1 MTLPEARPDEAP
13 APARPGV
20 PGFSRPGETGARV
33 PAGWK
38 TRPLRAAWRAARLGV
53 AVALAFADFF
63 CCLKLAGKGGSA
75 RARAEWMSRQA
86 RRFLR
91 ALNVTVERS
100 GAPPASGVLVAN
112 HVGYLDILVLGAAG
126 PLVFVAKSETRGWP
140 VFGPLIRLAGTVF
153 VERARAHDLPRV
165 IAALGAAGGTGG
177 GGDGLPMAFFPEGTS
192 TDGSVVLPFRP
203 ALLEPAVAGGQPVTP
218 AHVSYALDP
227 GDGSAADEVCWWGD
241 TDFAP
246 HLLNLFSKK
255 IIRARVAYGPAEP
268 PGDDRK
274 ELARRLHARVQA
286 LRTAADHPNGSSH
299 LHRTR

>member
-1 MTLPEARPDEAP
+1 MTLPEARLDAPP

-20 PGFSRPGETGARV
+20 PGFSRLGATGARV

-38 TRPLRAAWRAARLGV
+38 KHPLRAACRAARLGG
-53 AVALAFADFF
+53 AVALAFADYFF
-63 CCLKLAGKGGSA
+63 CVTLSGRGGSA
-75 RARAEWMSRQA
+75 RVRAEWMSRQA

-91 ALNVTVERS
+91 ALNITVERT
-100 GAPPASGVLVAN
+100 GAPPTSGVLVAN

-140 VFGPLIRLAGTVF
+140 VFGPLIRAAGTVF

-165 IAALGAAGGTGG
+165 LAALAAAGAS
-177 GGDGLPMAFFPEGTS
+177 GGDGLAAAFFPEGTS

-203 ALLEPAVAGGQPVTP
+203 ALLEPAVAGGRPVTP
-218 AHVSYALDP
+218 ACVSYALDS

-255 IIRARVAYGPAEP
+255 TIRARVAYGPPEP

-274 ELARRLHARVQA
+274 ELARRLHACVCA
-286 LRTAADHPNGSSH
+286 LAGK
-299 LHRTR
+299 